1 MYDLELAGTILPL
14 LNLYYYYYYI
24 SVLSFHYY
32 MLRLYYLSRFWTR
45 AKRPAYNLLSCSY
58 LLSSSSLLRVFG
70 LLRKVLYKLFFDA
83 PVAFSAAAAAA
94 AAMMGQPPAIH
105 AAPAMPAM
113 PAMQPGMQFGMIPPQ
128 PNPHAAAAM
137 AAMFAGQPHQLAPP
151 PAMAMPV
158 AGPFGMFGA
167 IPRFR

>member
-1 MYDLELAGTILPL
+1 MILSL
-14 LNLYYYYYYI
+14 LVRYCHSLTYTTTTT
-24 SVLSFHYY
+24 
-32 MLRLYYLSRFWTR
+32 YLSYHFTTICYVCTIYPVFGPGQSDQRTTSY
-45 AKRPAYNLLSCSY
+45 PAP
-58 LLSSSSLLRVFG
+58 SLLLFPIKSIRPVE
-70 LLRKVLYKLFFDA
+70 KVLYKLFFDA

-94 AAMMGQPPAIH
+94 AAMMGQPPVIH

-137 AAMFAGQPHQLAPP
+137 AAMFGQPVAH
-151 PAMAMPV
+151 PAMAMP